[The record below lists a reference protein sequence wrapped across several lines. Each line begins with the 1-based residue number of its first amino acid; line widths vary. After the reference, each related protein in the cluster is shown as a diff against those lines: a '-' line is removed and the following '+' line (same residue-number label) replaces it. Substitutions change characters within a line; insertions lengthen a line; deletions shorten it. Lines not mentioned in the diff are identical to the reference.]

1 MAQTYK
7 ICLLPGDGIGPEI
20 IAEGVKVLDA
30 IAVKHGVSFEYTEA
44 LIGGRAIDETAA
56 RFPKPRLPL
65 LLAPMRCCLRQSAVR
80 SGILPIPANHAL
92 NRDCSLFEKAWACMR
107 TFVRS

>member
-30 IAVKHGVSFEYTEA
+30 IAAKYGVSFEYTEA
-44 LIGGRAIDETAA
+44 LIVAVRSTKRAV
-56 RFPKPRLPL
+56 RFLKPRLPL
-65 LLAPMRCCLRQSAVR
+65 LLAPMRCCLRRSAAR
-80 SGILPIPANHAL
+80 SGILPILANHVL
-92 NRDCSLFEKAWACMR
+92 NRGCSLFEKAWACMR
-107 TFVRS
+107 TFVQS